1 MRYCFLLMLACR
13 RANTGESVSQP
24 QVSESQPRN
33 TTLCFTR
40 EKFEMSNL
48 WRPWN
53 EDEGGQT
60 ENPSDTGN
68 VS

>member
-1 MRYCFLLMLACR
+1 MPA
-13 RANTGESVSQP
+13 EQ
-24 QVSESQPRN
+24 
-33 TTLCFTR
+33 
-40 EKFEMSNL
+40 FEMSNL

-53 EDEGGQT
+53 EDEGDET